1 MTPEKAKKY
10 LEIANAA
17 AKFSKDS
24 STKVGAIIIGASGE
38 VRSLG
43 YNGAPRGC
51 SADEDQRG
59 MERPEKYYWFS
70 HAELNA
76 ITNAARVGTP
86 LDGATLVVTHPPC
99 MDCARAIVQAG
110 IKQVYCPE
118 PSLEFQERWHEHTDR
133 TEILFDECNVK
144 YEWV

>member
-1 MTPEKAKKY
+1 MTPAKALKY
-10 LEIANAA
+10 LEIARATA
-17 AKFSKDS
+17 LLSKDP
-24 STKVGAIIIGASGE
+24 STKVGAIIVGQSQE

-51 SADEDQRG
+51 SADEDERG
-59 MERPEKYYWFS
+59 VSRPEKYFWFS

-86 LDGATLVVTHPPC
+86 LDQCSLIVTHFPC

-110 IKQVYCPE
+110 IVKVYVPK
-118 PSLEFQERWHEHTDR
+118 PDMEFSDRWAEHMRRADR
-133 TEILFDECNVK
+133 LFKECNV
-144 YEWV
+144 ERIWL